1 MGFETQDIERKVLSI
16 LKVLSDSQ
24 VPLEARVVAQHLRS
38 YGVELGERAVRYHLK
53 LMDERGLTQL
63 MGRRDAGCLPSKG

>member
-24 VPLEARVVAQHLRS
+24 VPLGARVVEMPDA
-38 YGVELGERAVRYHLK
+38 YRAR
-53 LMDERGLTQL
+53 DEG
-63 MGRRDAGCLPSKG
+63 DKECS